1 MVSQRYEIR
10 LDEEHRKKLDYLAN
24 KRRSAASD
32 AIRELIDQA
41 YEHEIVDYR
50 LELVR
55 QIAEANIEDVPD
67 PEELSRQLAEAHD
80 PGLP

>member
-1 MVSQRYEIR
+1 
-10 LDEEHRKKLDYLAN
+10 
-24 KRRSAASD
+24 
-32 AIRELIDQA
+32 
-41 YEHEIVDYR
+41 
-50 LELVR
+50 VR